1 MAQLI
6 NDFKDLQNQLGYS
19 FKDQNLLELAL
30 THKSYSNSLNN
41 ERLEFLGDSILNSI
55 ISEYLFSRFTNQKEG
70 LLTRM
75 RAFLVKAETL
85 TIKAE
90 ELSLE
95 KLIKLSKG
103 TANLSKDRKNSIL
116 EGAFEAV
123 IGAIFLDGGWD
134 ASKEI
139 TLKAFNKNLE
149 ALSEDMSFKDPKTE
163 LQELFQSRKIELP
176 KYNLEDLGKSNF
188 SCTVN
193 YKDMIFKSSG
203 TSKRIAETNVAM
215 QLLAYMNQ
223 NND

>member
-1 MAQLI
+1 MTL
-6 NDFKDLQNQLGYS
+6 KDLQTQLCYV
-19 FKDQNLLELAL
+19 FKDETLLELAL

-75 RAFLVKAETL
+75 RAYLVKAETL

-103 TANLSKDRKNSIL
+103 TANLSKERKNSIL

-123 IGAIFLDGGWD
+123 IGAIFIDGGWN

-139 TLKAFNKNLE
+139 TLKTFSKNLE

-163 LQELFQSRKIELP
+163 LQELFQSNKIELP
-176 KYNLEDLGKSNF
+176 KYELEDLGNNNF

-193 YKDMIFKSSG
+193 YDEMMFRSSG
-203 TSKRIAETNVAM
+203 ASKRIAETNVAM
-215 QLLAYMNQ
+215 QLLAYLNQ
-223 NND
+223 KND

>member
-1 MAQLI
+1 MTL
-6 NDFKDLQNQLGYS
+6 KGLQIQLGYS

-75 RAFLVKAETL
+75 RAYLVKAETL

-95 KLIKLSKG
+95 QIIKLTKG

-139 TLKAFNKNLE
+139 TLKAFSKNLE

-163 LQELFQSRKIELP
+163 LQELFQSKKIELP
-176 KYNLEDLGKSNF
+176 KYNLEDLGNSNF

-193 YKDMIFKSSG
+193 YKDMVFRSSG

>member
-1 MAQLI
+1 MTL
-6 NDFKDLQNQLGYS
+6 KDLQIQLGYF
-19 FKDQNLLELAL
+19 FKDETLLELAL
-30 THKSYSNSLNN
+30 THKSYSNSSNN

-95 KLIKLSKG
+95 QIIKLSKG

-123 IGAIFLDGGWD
+123 IGAIFLDGGWNS
-134 ASKEI
+134 SKEI
-139 TLKAFNKNLE
+139 TLKAFSKNLE

-163 LQELFQSRKIELP
+163 LQELFQSKKIELP
-176 KYNLEDLGKSNF
+176 KYDLEDLGNSNF

>member
-1 MAQLI
+1 MTL
-6 NDFKDLQNQLGYS
+6 KDLQIQLGYF
-19 FKDQNLLELAL
+19 FKDETLLELAI
-30 THKSYSNSLNN
+30 THKSYSNSSNN

-95 KLIKLSKG
+95 QIIKLSKG

-134 ASKEI
+134 SSKEI
-139 TLKAFNKNLE
+139 TLKAFSKNLE

-163 LQELFQSRKIELP
+163 LQELFQSKKIELP
-176 KYNLEDLGKSNF
+176 KYDLEGLGNSNF

>member
-1 MAQLI
+1 MTLMDLQTQLCYV
-6 NDFKDLQNQLGYS
+6 FKDET
-19 FKDQNLLELAL
+19 LLELAL

-75 RAFLVKAETL
+75 RAYLVKAETL

-103 TANLSKDRKNSIL
+103 TANLSKERKNSIL

-123 IGAIFLDGGWD
+123 IGAIFIDGGWN

-139 TLKAFNKNLE
+139 TLKTFSKNLE

-163 LQELFQSRKIELP
+163 LQELFQSNKIELP
-176 KYNLEDLGKSNF
+176 KYELEDLGNNNF

-193 YKDMIFKSSG
+193 YDEMMFRSSG
-203 TSKRIAETNVAM
+203 ASKRIAETNVAM
-215 QLLAYMNQ
+215 QLLAYINQ
-223 NND
+223 KND

>member
-1 MAQLI
+1 MTL
-6 NDFKDLQNQLGYS
+6 KDLQTQLCYV
-19 FKDQNLLELAL
+19 FKDETLLELAL
-30 THKSYSNSLNN
+30 THKSYSSSLNN

-75 RAFLVKAETL
+75 RAYLVKAETL

-103 TANLSKDRKNSIL
+103 TANLSKERKNSIL

-123 IGAIFLDGGWD
+123 IGAIFIDGGWN

-139 TLKAFNKNLE
+139 TLKTFSKNLE

-163 LQELFQSRKIELP
+163 LQELFQSNKIELP
-176 KYNLEDLGKSNF
+176 KYELEDLGNNNF
-188 SCTVN
+188 SCAVN
-193 YKDMIFKSSG
+193 YDEMMFRSSG
-203 TSKRIAETNVAM
+203 ASKRIAETNVAM
-215 QLLAYMNQ
+215 QLLAYINQ
-223 NND
+223 KND

>member
-1 MAQLI
+1 MTL
-6 NDFKDLQNQLGYS
+6 KDLQIQLGYF
-19 FKDQNLLELAL
+19 FKDETLLELAL
-30 THKSYSNSLNN
+30 THKSYSNSSNN

-55 ISEYLFSRFTNQKEG
+55 ISEYLFSRFANQKEG

-95 KLIKLSKG
+95 QIIKLSKG

-134 ASKEI
+134 SSKEI
-139 TLKAFNKNLE
+139 TLKAFSKNLE

-176 KYNLEDLGKSNF
+176 KYNLEDLGNSNF

-203 TSKRIAETNVAM
+203 TSKRIAQTNVAM

-223 NND
+223 NNG

>member
-1 MAQLI
+1 MTL
-6 NDFKDLQNQLGYS
+6 KDLQIQLGYF
-19 FKDQNLLELAL
+19 FKDETLLELAL
-30 THKSYSNSLNN
+30 THKSYSNSSNN

-95 KLIKLSKG
+95 QIIKLSKG

-134 ASKEI
+134 SSKEI
-139 TLKAFNKNLE
+139 TLKAFSKNLE

-163 LQELFQSRKIELP
+163 LQELFQSKKIELP
-176 KYNLEDLGKSNF
+176 KYDLEDLGNSNF
-188 SCTVN
+188 SCRVN

>member
-1 MAQLI
+1 MTL
-6 NDFKDLQNQLGYS
+6 KDLQIQLGYF
-19 FKDQNLLELAL
+19 FKDEALLELAL
-30 THKSYSNSLNN
+30 THKSYSNSSNN

-95 KLIKLSKG
+95 QIIKLSKG

-116 EGAFEAV
+116 EGAFEAL

-134 ASKEI
+134 SSKEI
-139 TLKAFNKNLE
+139 TLKAFSKNLE

-163 LQELFQSRKIELP
+163 LQELFQSKKIELP
-176 KYNLEDLGKSNF
+176 KYDLEDLGNSNF
-188 SCTVN
+188 SCTIN

-203 TSKRIAETNVAM
+203 TSKRIAETNAAM

-223 NND
+223 NNG

>member
-1 MAQLI
+1 MTL
-6 NDFKDLQNQLGYS
+6 KGLQIQLGYS

-95 KLIKLSKG
+95 QIIKLSKG

-134 ASKEI
+134 SSKEI
-139 TLKAFNKNLE
+139 TLKVFSKNLE

-176 KYNLEDLGKSNF
+176 KYNLEDLGNSNF

-203 TSKRIAETNVAM
+203 TSKRIAQTNVAM

>member
-1 MAQLI
+1 MTL
-6 NDFKDLQNQLGYS
+6 KGLQIQLGYS

-95 KLIKLSKG
+95 QIIKLSKG

-139 TLKAFNKNLE
+139 TLKAFSKNLE

-176 KYNLEDLGKSNF
+176 KYNLEDLGNSNF

-203 TSKRIAETNVAM
+203 TSKRIAQTNVAM
-215 QLLAYMNQ
+215 QLLAYMKQ

>member
-1 MAQLI
+1 MTL
-6 NDFKDLQNQLGYS
+6 KDLQTQLCYV
-19 FKDQNLLELAL
+19 FKDETLLELAL

-75 RAFLVKAETL
+75 RAYLVKAETL

-103 TANLSKDRKNSIL
+103 TANLSKERKNSIL

-123 IGAIFLDGGWD
+123 IGAIYIDGGWN

-139 TLKAFNKNLE
+139 TLKTFSKNLE

-163 LQELFQSRKIELP
+163 LQELFQSNKIELP
-176 KYNLEDLGKSNF
+176 KYELEDLGNNNF

-193 YKDMIFKSSG
+193 YDEMMFRSSG
-203 TSKRIAETNVAM
+203 ASKRIAETNVAM
-215 QLLAYMNQ
+215 QLLAYLNQ
-223 NND
+223 KND

>member
-1 MAQLI
+1 MTL
-6 NDFKDLQNQLGYS
+6 KGLQIQLGYS
-19 FKDQNLLELAL
+19 FKDQTLLELAL
-30 THKSYSNSLNN
+30 THKSYSNSSNN
-41 ERLEFLGDSILNSI
+41 ERLEFLGDSILNTI
-55 ISEYLFSRFTNQKEG
+55 ISEYLFTRFTNQKEG

-95 KLIKLSKG
+95 QIIKLSKG

-139 TLKAFNKNLE
+139 TLKAFSKNLE

-163 LQELFQSRKIELP
+163 LQELFQSKKIELP
-176 KYNLEDLGKSNF
+176 KYDLEDLGNNNF

-215 QLLAYMNQ
+215 QLLAYVNQ

>member
-1 MAQLI
+1 MSL
-6 NDFKDLQNQLGYS
+6 KDLQINLGYS
-19 FKDQNLLELAL
+19 FKDQTLLELAL

-75 RAFLVKAETL
+75 RAYLVKAETL

-95 KLIKLSKG
+95 QIIKLSKG

-116 EGAFEAV
+116 EGAFEAIV
-123 IGAIFLDGGWD
+123 GAIFLDGGWN

-139 TLKAFNKNLE
+139 TLKVFCKNLE

-163 LQELFQSRKIELP
+163 LQELFQSKKIELP
-176 KYNLEDLGKSNF
+176 KYNLDDLGNSNF

-193 YKDMIFKSSG
+193 YKDMVFRSSG

-223 NND
+223 NYD

>member
-1 MAQLI
+1 MT
-6 NDFKDLQNQLGYS
+6 FKNLQIQLGYS
-19 FKDQNLLELAL
+19 FKDQTLLELAL
-30 THKSYSNSLNN
+30 THKSYSNILNN

-95 KLIKLSKG
+95 QIIKLSKG

-123 IGAIFLDGGWD
+123 VGAIFLDGGWD

-139 TLKAFNKNLE
+139 TLKVFSKNLE

-163 LQELFQSRKIELP
+163 LQELFQSKKIELP
-176 KYNLEDLGKSNF
+176 KYKLEDIGNSNF

-193 YKDMIFKSSG
+193 YKDMVFRSSG

-215 QLLAYMNQ
+215 QLLAYMIQ